1 MQQITTSSPR
11 HRQSDPTPSTHRR
24 TLRTRLLA
32 GGLVAAVLGAGLAV
46 SIDAAAREQAR
57 ADTRAQTDSR
67 GLDADQL
74 GAYDAI
80 AEARVHSDAR
90 ATITVAEE
98 LLADA
103 EGKVDADELAA
114 SVASLGDYEVLEVGE
129 VAELTRETQA
139 HVSSTEEAVEA
150 HARKV
155 AAERAAAAKAAAL
168 AAANTPAGAKATA
181 RELAASQ
188 YGWGD
193 AQFQCLDSLWTRE
206 SGWNYQAVNASSGA
220 TGIPQSLPGSK
231 MATAGADWQT
241 NATTQ
246 IRWGLGYIAS
256 VYGTPCGAWASSE
269 ARGWY

>member
-1 MQQITTSSPR
+1 MQQISTSPR
-11 HRQSDPTPSTHRR
+11 HRQPDSNRPTRAR
-24 TLRTRLLA
+24 ALRTRILA
-32 GGLVAAVLGAGLAV
+32 GALVAAVLGSGLAV
-46 SIDAAAREQAR
+46 SIDAAAREQAQ
-57 ADTRAQTDSR
+57 ADTRALTDSR
-67 GLDADQL
+67 GLDSTQL
-74 GAYDAI
+74 DAYDAI

-90 ATITVAEE
+90 ATITVAKE

-103 EGKVDADELAA
+103 EGKVDADELEA

-139 HVSSTEEAVEA
+139 HVASTEEAVEA

-168 AAANTPAGAKATA
+168 AAANTPAGARATA

-188 YGWGD
+188 YGWG
-193 AQFQCLDSLWTRE
+193 ASQFQCLDSLWTRE
-206 SGWNYQAVNASSGA
+206 SEWNYRAVNTSSGA
-220 TGIPQSLPGSK
+220 TGIPQALPGSK
-231 MATAGADWQT
+231 MASAGSDWQT

-246 IRWGLGYIAS
+246 IRWGLGYIKS
-256 VYGTPCGAWASSE
+256 VYGTPCAAWASSE